1 MLVCLFAMLLVLL
14 NEPPLVESRAIQS
27 SEAPAEPKPVVQ
39 QPSIFGPDD
48 PTPKW
53 TLHPAV
59 NEADSAETPLS
70 NNLDQGSDASNLDS
84 AESDDLSKSDSF
96 LTRYWPY
103 ALIVL
108 ALLGWW
114 TARFRA
120 KKAPSFKHH
129 VIPER
134 KQNETGPKLT
144 GHFKPS
150 NRFQQNDNNGEPD
163 ADELPAVGK
172 TKLEP
177 QKSLESQLGQDEPR
191 LKDQF
196 KVATRFQKPESQ
208 EGTNTNGA
216 EKSNLNAT
224 ASDNDKATNQD
235 ESRKKGQFKVA
246 TRFQKP
252 ESQEGTNT
260 NGAEKSNLNA
270 TASDNDKATNQ
281 DESRK
286 KGQFKVAT
294 RFQKPKN
301 KEGAGT
307 IKEESTHK
315 ASDVRRPVDKSS
327 DRPADDEFEL
337 DSDFDFDSG
346 VLSEEQRAKILEAAE
361 ILAAVKKRKNDGDGS
376 RFK

>member
-1 MLVCLFAMLLVLL
+1 MLLVLL

-53 TLHPAV
+53 TLHPDV

-96 LTRYWPY
+96 LTIYWPY

-224 ASDNDKATNQD
+224 DSDNDKATNQD
-235 ESRKKGQFKVA
+235 E
-246 TRFQKP
+246 P
-252 ESQEGTNT
+252 
-260 NGAEKSNLNA
+260 
-270 TASDNDKATNQ
+270 
-281 DESRK
+281 RK